1 MGCGNQNTITL
12 SLAALQVVSIPA
24 RFIES
29 VIALSIAF
37 AALNN
42 LVPMLRVRA
51 VYLAFFFGLIHGF
64 GFANVLV
71 DLPLATSDRVLALL
85 SFNIGIELGQLAFIA
100 VVFPIALLLRHTQ
113 FYKWVIFYIGSLIG
127 IIVALWWFFERAF

>member
-1 MGCGNQNTITL
+1 
-12 SLAALQVVSIPA
+12 LAALQIISIPA

-51 VYLAFFFGLIHGF
+51 IYLAFVFGLIHGF

-71 DLPLATSDRVLALL
+71 DLPLATSERVLALL
-85 SFNIGIELGQLAFIA
+85 SFNIGIELGQLVFIIA
-100 VVFPIALLLRHTQ
+100 VFPIALLLRHTQ
-113 FYKWVIFYIGSLIG
+113 FYKWIIFYIGSLIS
-127 IIVALWWFFERAF
+127 ILIALW